1 MVLLI
6 VDDEPSQRE
15 LLAGFLQRQGHQV
28 FCAAGG
34 DEALELYR
42 RHPIDLVLL
51 DHNMPGET
59 GDLLIAKFKAINP
72 QPKIV
77 LMTAY
82 AAVDLAVRCFKA
94 GADDFLEKP
103 LDLLEL
109 RDRLAAA
116 EEQLL
121 QLQDVLVVEEQLV
134 DSPLPFPFVAKS
146 SSMQQLLSLV
156 RRVAKSPWPVLLEGE
171 TGSGKE
177 LVARLVHQLSERRE
191 GPFIEVNC
199 AAIVESLFEA
209 ELFGHEKGAFTG
221 AVGRRDGHFVAADGG
236 TLFLDE
242 IGELP
247 LPLQAKLLRALQE
260 QRIQPVGGSHS
271 RAVDVRVVAATNAHL
286 AAMVS
291 ENRFRED
298 LYYRLNV
305 FEVQVPPLRQ
315 RRDDIV
321 ALIELFL
328 GDRTGELEL
337 EPAALDALL
346 KYDYP
351 GNVREL
357 RNLIQR
363 AATLARGGWL
373 RRTDLPPVV
382 QARQR
387 EEESRLSSLA
397 PLPDQLEALEAELIR
412 QRLEEAGGVQTR
424 AAELLG
430 ISERVLRYKMAK
442 YRLGRRRG

>member
-109 RDRLAAA
+109 RDKLAAA

-156 RRVAKSPWPVLLEGE
+156 RRVAKSPWPVLIEGE

-286 AAMVS
+286 AAMVN

-315 RRDDIV
+315 RRDDII

-328 GDRTGELEL
+328 GDRTGQLEL

-387 EEESRLSSLA
+387 EEGSRLSSLA

>member
-109 RDRLAAA
+109 RDKLAAA

-156 RRVAKSPWPVLLEGE
+156 RRVAKSPWPVLIEGE

-286 AAMVS
+286 VAMVN

-315 RRDDIV
+315 RRDDII

-328 GDRTGELEL
+328 GDRTGQLEL

-387 EEESRLSSLA
+387 EEGSRLSSLA

>member
-1 MVLLI
+1 VVLLI

-109 RDRLAAA
+109 RDKLAAA

>member
-109 RDRLAAA
+109 RDKLAAA

-156 RRVAKSPWPVLLEGE
+156 RRVAKSPWPVLIEGE

-397 PLPDQLEALEAELIR
+397 PLPDQLEALEVELIR

>member
-94 GADDFLEKP
+94 GADDFFEKP

>member
-1 MVLLI
+1 
-6 VDDEPSQRE
+6 
-15 LLAGFLQRQGHQV
+15 
-28 FCAAGG
+28 
-34 DEALELYR
+34 
-42 RHPIDLVLL
+42 
-51 DHNMPGET
+51 
-59 GDLLIAKFKAINP
+59 
-72 QPKIV
+72 
-77 LMTAY
+77 
-82 AAVDLAVRCFKA
+82 
-94 GADDFLEKP
+94 
-103 LDLLEL
+103 
-109 RDRLAAA
+109 
-116 EEQLL
+116 
-121 QLQDVLVVEEQLV
+121 
-134 DSPLPFPFVAKS
+134 
-146 SSMQQLLSLV
+146 
-156 RRVAKSPWPVLLEGE
+156 
-171 TGSGKE
+171 
-177 LVARLVHQLSERRE
+177 LVHQLSERRE

>member
-387 EEESRLSSLA
+387 EEGSRLSSLA

>member
-109 RDRLAAA
+109 RDKLAAA

>member
-94 GADDFLEKP
+94 GADDFFEKP

-387 EEESRLSSLA
+387 EEGSRLSSLA

>member
-1 MVLLI
+1 VVLLI

-94 GADDFLEKP
+94 GADDFFEKP

>member
-109 RDRLAAA
+109 RDKLAAA

-156 RRVAKSPWPVLLEGE
+156 RRVAKSPWPVLIEGE

-221 AVGRRDGHFVAADGG
+221 AVGRRDGPFVAAAGG

-286 AAMVS
+286 VAMVN

-315 RRDDIV
+315 RRDDII

-328 GDRTGELEL
+328 GDRTGQLEL

-387 EEESRLSSLA
+387 EEGSRLSSLA

>member
-156 RRVAKSPWPVLLEGE
+156 RRVAKSPWPVLIEGE

-286 AAMVS
+286 VAMVN